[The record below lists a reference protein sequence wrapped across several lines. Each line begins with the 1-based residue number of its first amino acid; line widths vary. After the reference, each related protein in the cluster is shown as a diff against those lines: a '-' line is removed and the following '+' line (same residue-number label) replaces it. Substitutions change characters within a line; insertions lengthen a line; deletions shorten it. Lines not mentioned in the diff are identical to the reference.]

1 MVAPVR
7 ETAAQALGA
16 AGRALPR
23 PKIGALAC
31 HLAALVRRLEWEVRL
46 GGLLGLKYLL
56 ASRAD
61 AAADLLPEALP
72 AALAG
77 LQVRIKE
84 DCETSVCSQIEEM
97 FVRSSQSG
105 GSLRRCPS
113 FQH

>member
-1 MVAPVR
+1 VR

-23 PKIGALAC
+23 AKLGALAR
-31 HLAALVRRLEWEVRL
+31 HLAALVRRPEWEVRL

-84 DCETSVCSQIEEM
+84 DCRTGSQIEEM
-97 FVRSSQSG
+97 RNRVGGDKTRPGENSQVFPVRVEK
-105 GSLRRCPS
+105 
-113 FQH
+113 

>member
-1 MVAPVR
+1 MR

-23 PKIGALAC
+23 AELGALAR
-31 HLAALVRRLEWEVRL
+31 HLAALVRRPEWEVRL

-77 LQVRIKE
+77 LQVRIQE
-84 DCETSVCSQIEEM
+84 ACRTGVCSQIEEM
-97 FVRSSQSG
+97 SVRSSQPG
-105 GSLRRCPS
+105 GSLTTALAFS
-113 FQH
+113 IE

>member
-16 AGRALPR
+16 AGRALSLA
-23 PKIGALAC
+23 KVGALAR
-31 HLAALVRRLEWEVRL
+31 HLAALVRRPEWEVRL

-61 AAADLLPEALP
+61 AAASLLPEALP

-77 LQVRIKE
+77 LQV
-84 DCETSVCSQIEEM
+84 
-97 FVRSSQSG
+97 QSHTFTELFPYCKICVKMRYFLQPG
-105 GSLRRCPS
+105 LISG
-113 FQH
+113 